1 MLNTGP
7 AYARA
12 FMMHREPLSTL
23 LGQVPDDRADFTT
36 WEDGMSFESLTDHL
50 AISSERMVAMLSGEA
65 TGKPEPAQDF
75 AAAKVRLD
83 ATTDTIRVKLENLD
97 KEHLGTVIEAFGGRQ
112 MPTHTLIDFMRE
124 HEVHHKGQLW
134 TMARMIG
141 LEPGLFIKLG

>member
-1 MLNTGP
+1 MPNTGP

-23 LGQVPDDRADFTT
+23 LGQVPDDRADFAP
-36 WEDGMSFESLTDHL
+36 WEGGMSFQTLTDHL
-50 AISSERMVAMLSGEA
+50 AISSERMIAMLAGEA
-65 TGKPEPAQDF
+65 LGKPEPAQDF
-75 AAAKVRLD
+75 ASAKARLD
-83 ATTDTIRVKLENLD
+83 ATTETIRTELENLNE
-97 KEHLGTVIEAFGGRQ
+97 KELGTVIEAFGGRQ

-124 HEVHHKGQLW
+124 HEVHHKGQVW